1 SLKNLAQEN
10 YLTLFTLIQAAWGIL
25 LSRYSGEADVVFGA
39 TISGRPPALSGVES
53 MVGLFVNTLPVR
65 VKIPEDMGILPWL
78 KQLQQ
83 EQIEREEYGHTPLV
97 EIQG

>member
-1 SLKNLAQEN
+1 
-10 YLTLFTLIQAAWGIL
+10 
-25 LSRYSGEADVVFGA
+25 
-39 TISGRPPALSGVES
+39 

-97 EIQG
+97 EIQGWSDIPRGQSLFESFVVFNNLPLGQEILQADHDLQIISVSSIFSLGYL